1 MQDAQDAPKHDVKIR
16 ESTKS
21 LFGNSAC
28 EDERTQGRKVVKIQP
43 VLDAYIIPTVLY
55 PVPLGLSYTTTA
67 GCHCFDSG

>member
-28 EDERTQGRKVVKIQP
+28 EDERTQGRTSHAQQTRQGKSSKD
-43 VLDAYIIPTVLY
+43 LKEL
-55 PVPLGLSYTTTA
+55 L
-67 GCHCFDSG
+67 